1 MKSATL
7 TTSIALVVLIAAV
20 VCTDAL
26 VVRCNTD
33 ADCGCSE
40 CCMEIVIG
48 PIRAAKVCQPLG
60 QDGDICYERETE
72 QNPHVNSCPCHHS
85 YKCIGAGHLD
95 VISGIWGHCQPL

>member
-7 TTSIALVVLIAAV
+7 TTSIALVLLIAAAA
-20 VCTDAL
+20 CT
-26 VVRCNTD
+26 VICNTD

-48 PIRAAKVCQPLG
+48 SFRAAKVCQPLG

-85 YKCIGAGHLD
+85 YKCIGTGHLN
-95 VISGIWGHCQPL
+95 VISGIWGHCQPH